1 MLDPTLVPESLQL
14 PVWITLT
21 ALAAA
26 ATTRVTIAW
35 ITKRIERQGEHESAV
50 VQTNAFAVATLQ
62 SSIKDLEGK
71 LQRISAAN
79 DRLEKR
85 SEEASQEALRQELRA
100 TRAEHSVSSL
110 TTELEDLQRRFAL
123 TASEHER
130 EIAHLRED
138 LERRDSLIE
147 ELRQGFGIHIPR

>member
-1 MLDPTLVPESLQL
+1 MLDPTLVPESIQL
-14 PVWITLT
+14 PVWVTLI
-21 ALAAA
+21 AVGLASI
-26 ATTRVTIAW
+26 TRVLVAW
-35 ITKRIERQGEHESAV
+35 VTKRLELRGQHESAV

-62 SSIKDLEGK
+62 ASIKDLEGK

-85 SEEASQEALRQELRA
+85 ADESSQEALRQELRA
-100 TRAEHSVSSL
+100 VRAEHIAQNLQSA
-110 TTELEDLQRRFAL
+110 LEDLQRRFTL

-130 EIAHLRED
+130 EIAHPRED

-147 ELRQGFGIHIPR
+147 ELRQRRGSGPLS

>member
-21 ALAAA
+21 AVGVASI
-26 ATTRVTIAW
+26 TRVLVAW
-35 ITKRIERQGEHESAV
+35 VTKRLEAKGQHENTVA
-50 VQTNAFAVATLQ
+50 QTNAFAVATLQ

-71 LQRISAAN
+71 LSRISASN
-79 DRLEKR
+79 DRLETR
-85 SEEASQEALRQELRA
+85 AEEASQEALVQELRA
-100 TRAEHSVSSL
+100 TRAEHSVANL
-110 TTELEDLQRRFAL
+110 TIALEDLQRRFTL

-138 LERRDSLIE
+138 LENRDILID
-147 ELRQGFGIHIPR
+147 ELRQRRGSGPLA

>member
-1 MLDPTLVPESLQL
+1 MLDPTLVPESIQL
-14 PVWITLT
+14 PVWITLI
-21 ALAAA
+21 AVGVASI
-26 ATTRVTIAW
+26 TRVLVAW
-35 ITKRIERQGEHESAV
+35 VTKRLELRGQHESAV
-50 VQTNAFAVATLQ
+50 VQTNVFAVATLQ

-71 LQRISAAN
+71 LSRISASN

-85 SEEASQEALRQELRA
+85 TEEASQEALLQELRA
-100 TRAEHSVSSL
+100 TRAEHSVSNL
-110 TTELEDLQRRFAL
+110 TTALEDLQRRFTL

-147 ELRQGFGIHIPR
+147 ELRRRRGSGPLA

>member
-1 MLDPTLVPESLQL
+1 MLDPTLVPDSLHL
-14 PVWITLT
+14 SAWITLT
-21 ALAAA
+21 AVAVASI
-26 ATTRVTIAW
+26 TRVTIAW
-35 ITKRIERQGEHESAV
+35 VTKRIELRGQHETAV
-50 VQTNAFAVATLQ
+50 MQTSAFAVATLQ
-62 SSIKDLEGK
+62 ASIKDLEGK